1 MSATLFVVGTPIG
14 NLKDITLRAL
24 ETLKNVDLIACEDT
38 RHTMILLNAYGISK
52 PLLSCYRGKENE
64 SAEKILS
71 ELNAGKDVALVSD
84 AGMPAVSD
92 PGAVVVNA
100 CISKGFR
107 VESVPGPSA
116 VVTAFSVSG
125 ICKTGFVFLG
135 FLPDKAGERKRLVE
149 RMPTFGMPVAV
160 YVAPHDIDKIL
171 PELKAQAGIGRI
183 TVVKEL
189 TKIHE
194 SVIRIDGEIP
204 DFDRRGEF
212 VVIAEPKET
221 ASTET
226 DAFEALEKLLKSGV
240 SPSSAAKEIS
250 ALYGV
255 NKNALYRRALEFC
268 SEKR

>member
-92 PGAVVVNA
+92 PGAVVVNE

-116 VVTAFSVSG
+116 VATAFSVSG

-135 FLPDKAGERKRLVE
+135 FLPDKAGERKRIIE
-149 RMPTFGMPVAV
+149 RMPSFKMPVAV

-171 PELKAQAGIGRI
+171 SELKAQAGIGRI

-189 TKIHE
+189 TKIYE
-194 SVIRIDGEIP
+194 SVIRIDDEIP

-221 ASTET
+221 ASTDT

>member
-24 ETLKNVDLIACEDT
+24 ETLKSVDLIACEDT
-38 RHTMILLNAYGISK
+38 RHTKILLNAYGISK
-52 PLLSCYRGKENE
+52 PLISCYRGKENE
-64 SAEKILS
+64 SAEKILG
-71 ELNAGKDVALVSD
+71 ELSAGKDVALVSD

-92 PGAVVVNA
+92 PGAVVVNE
-100 CISKGFR
+100 CILKGFR

-116 VVTAFSVSG
+116 VATAFSVSG

-135 FLPDKAGERKRLVE
+135 FLPDKAGERRRKIE
-149 RMPTFGMPVAV
+149 SIPSFGLPVAI

-171 PELKAQAGIGRI
+171 SELKALESIGRI

-189 TKIHE
+189 TKVYE

-204 DFDRRGEF
+204 EFDRRGEF
-212 VVIAEPKET
+212 VVIVEPAET
-221 ASTET
+221 VRSDT

-255 NKNALYRRALEFC
+255 NKNTLYRRALEFC

>member
-1 MSATLFVVGTPIG
+1 MSATLYVVGTPIG

-24 ETLKNVDLIACEDT
+24 DTLKNVDLIACEDT
-38 RHTMILLNAYGISK
+38 RHTKILLNAYGISK
-52 PLLSCYRGKENE
+52 PLISCYREKESE
-64 SAEKILS
+64 SAAKITEALS
-71 ELNAGKDVALVSD
+71 DGKNVALVSD

-92 PGAVVVNA
+92 PGATVVNE

-135 FLPDKAGERKRLVE
+135 FLPDKAGERKRVLE
-149 RMPTFGMPVAV
+149 LMPSFKMPVAV

-171 PELKAQAGIGRI
+171 PELKAQTGIGRI

-194 SVIRIDGEIP
+194 SVIRIDDEIP

-212 VVIAEPKET
+212 VVIAEPAET
-221 ASTET
+221 VPNDA
-226 DAFEALEKLLKSGV
+226 DAFEALEDLLKSGV
-240 SPSSAAKEIS
+240 SPSSAAKEIA

-255 NKNALYRRALEFC
+255 NKNTLYRRALEFC

>member
-52 PLLSCYRGKENE
+52 PLISCYRGKENE

-92 PGAVVVNA
+92 PGAVVVNE

-116 VVTAFSVSG
+116 VATAFSVSG

-135 FLPDKAGERKRLVE
+135 FL
-149 RMPTFGMPVAV
+149 
-160 YVAPHDIDKIL
+160 L

-221 ASTET
+221 ASTDT
-226 DAFEALEKLLKSGV
+226 DAFEALEKLLKNGAT
-240 SPSSAAKEIS
+240 PSSAAKEIS

-255 NKNALYRRALEFC
+255 NKNALYRRALEYD
-268 SEKR
+268 KK

>member
-52 PLLSCYRGKENE
+52 PLISCYRGKENE

-92 PGAVVVNA
+92 PGAVVVNE

-116 VVTAFSVSG
+116 VATAFSVS
-125 ICKTGFVFLG
+125 
-135 FLPDKAGERKRLVE
+135 KAGERKRIIE
-149 RMPTFGMPVAV
+149 RMPSFKMPVAV

-221 ASTET
+221 ASTDT
-226 DAFEALEKLLKSGV
+226 DAFEALEKLLKNGAT
-240 SPSSAAKEIS
+240 PSSAAKEIS

-255 NKNALYRRALEFC
+255 NKNALYRRALEYD
-268 SEKR
+268 KK